1 MSEKTLVIVSGGSRG
16 LGEHLVRALLADGY
30 PVATFSRGKTPFID
44 SCMAGH
50 PDRFYW
56 EECDITDAPRLDRF
70 VAECT
75 RRFGP
80 VGTLI
85 NNAAFATDGL
95 FLFTKR
101 NDMHKAL
108 AVNVEAVMN
117 LTQTCLSGMVR
128 ARKGIILNVSSVSA
142 VRGIKGVAAYGATK
156 AAVDGFTR
164 GLAREVGSQGI
175 RVNSVAL
182 GYFESAMSTALLDS
196 DQVKKIV
203 ERTPLKRVGHIEE
216 MVGVIRFLMSPAA
229 GFITGQTLLVDGGL
243 TC

>member
-1 MSEKTLVIVSGGSRG
+1 MVDKQFVLVSGGSRG
-16 LGEHLVRALLADGY
+16 LGEHLVRALLADGHT
-30 PVATFSRGKTPFID
+30 VATFSRGRTSFVD
-44 SCMAGH
+44 TCLGEH
-50 PDRFYW
+50 PERFYF
-56 EECDITDAPRLDRF
+56 EECDITDTPRLDQF
-70 VAECT
+70 VASCT

-80 VGTLI
+80 VGVLI

-95 FLFTKR
+95 FLFAR
-101 NDMHKAL
+101 RPDMHQAL
-108 AVNVEAVMN
+108 AVNVEALMN
-117 LTQTCLSGMVR
+117 LTQSCLAGMVR
-128 ARKGIILNVSSVSA
+128 VRRGVILNVSSVSA

-182 GYFESAMSTALLDS
+182 GYFESEMSTALLES
-196 DQVKKIV
+196 EQVKKIV
-203 ERTPLKRVGHIEE
+203 ERTPLKRVGRIEE
-216 MVGVIRFLMSPAA
+216 MADVIRFLISPAA